1 MRGAG
6 QDGKEANAI
15 MMKFP
20 RMLYRSVLLLI
31 YLPASYLYEV
41 LTLLFRPDLRMAA
54 NRLGRI
60 LCRILGIRLIVEGE
74 APREFGGLI
83 VSNHWGYLDI
93 VTHSAVFRTLR
104 FAAKSDIRRWPVLGW
119 YLRIHRPIWIDR
131 SNRQKAKEVADR
143 IADTMRGGRS
153 LLVYP
158 EGTSSDGTAILPFKS
173 TAFDPVIREG
183 FPVLPVL
190 TFYER
195 PAEGGEIGWY
205 GDMDFFSH
213 FLHLLGLKKIVCR
226 VYILERI
233 LPEPG
238 DDRKILAEKVHRLMS
253 EKYRTLTAAARET
266 NVRGESTR

>member
-190 TFYER
+190 TYER
-195 PAEGGEIGWY
+195 FEDVFSLLAQRPTPLALY
-205 GDMDFFSH
+205 FFSSD
-213 FLHLLGLKKIVCR
+213 K
-226 VYILERI
+226 ERI
-233 LPEPG
+233 RQVQE
-238 DDRKILAEKVHRLMS
+238 RVLAETGVRL
-253 EKYRTLTAAARET
+253 EPE
-266 NVRGESTR
+266 VRIIH